1 MNKYGII
8 LISAFAGGLAYH
20 LFLKKKGAFEN
31 TGKEDNYQIVREENR
46 MALHKYLDKLT
57 DGEVD
62 EKEIEDKVIKIIQ

>member
-1 MNKYGII
+1 MNKYGLII
-8 LISAFAGGLAYH
+8 ISALAGGLAYH
-20 LFLKKKGAFEN
+20 IFLKKKGVFEN
-31 TGKEDNYQIVREENR
+31 TDNSLLIREENR